1 LANTPSAI
9 KAIRVIRRRTLYNA
23 MYKSSTKTAVRKFE
37 RALAAGQI
45 EQAKELLVKAI
56 SRLDKAAKKGV
67 IHPNAA
73 ARKKSRLTRRLNA
86 ALKAS

>member
-1 LANTPSAI
+1 MANTSSAI

-23 MYKSSTKTAVRKFE
+23 MYKSATKTAVRKFE
-37 RALAAGQI
+37 RAVAAGRI
-45 EQAKELLVKAI
+45 DEAKELLTKAV

-73 ARKKSRLTRRLNA
+73 ARKKSRLMRRLNA
-86 ALKAS
+86 ATKAS

>member
-1 LANTPSAI
+1 MANTPSAI